1 MKKKKKETLTLVL
14 EVRTVHDPTR
24 NFLEFV
30 IDVSREKQRDI
41 VTIVNIHRE
50 ETNAMRTQ

>member
-1 MKKKKKETLTLVL
+1 MKKKETLTLVL
-14 EVRTVHDPTR
+14 EVRTVYDSTR

-30 IDVSREKQRDI
+30 INVSREKQRDI

>member
-1 MKKKKKETLTLVL
+1 MKKKETLTLVL
-14 EVRTVHDPTR
+14 EIRTVHDPTR

-30 IDVSREKQRDI
+30 INVSREKQRDI

-50 ETNAMRTQ
+50 ETNAMRAQ

>member
-1 MKKKKKETLTLVL
+1 MKKKKETLTLIL
-14 EVRTVHDPTR
+14 KVRTIDDPTR

-30 IDVSREKQRDI
+30 INVSREKQRDI